1 MQHNVSST
9 LGRTHNFKFKA
20 NRALVERSEV
30 GGDRIAK
37 YARKAKKRYEA
48 LIEAPVSR
56 IAKHARKAKKRYEAL
71 IEAPVSEARDAVK
84 SAPSDIIIGGTV
96 ASASGYV
103 TTKVDKWAS
112 NAYKTMKKIWSAR
125 KSPKAARALKVAGKI
140 ARKGR

>member
-30 GGDRIAK
+30 GGD
-37 YARKAKKRYEA
+37 
-48 LIEAPVSR
+48 R